1 MNRSLEHALCRLHQ
15 QSHAAL
21 IANAT
26 TGLVLALAALGLR
39 DKRIGIPN
47 SVCPNVP
54 LAVLLSGNRPFY
66 LDVSMRDFG
75 INIDAL
81 AKHGDQLNAVIAVHA
96 YGNVC
101 DMPAIAEFC
110 RSRGMPLIED
120 LAVAQGAQLA
130 GQPVGSFADIAVV
143 SFGAGKIIDDGH
155 GGAVL
160 TSQQAVMNEIQ
171 MLASGLATPEAAA
184 EQAVHEFGRY
194 HTELYNR
201 HFAAGTVNAQCAEFR
216 SRAIGL
222 ERHILGRFVESHRP
236 AIAER
241 LERLDA
247 ALRLRRQHAEKL
259 ERLLAPYE
267 SPGLSIHRPPDGSV
281 PWRFNVL
288 IAGQDR
294 LLRGMLA
301 KKMKVSSW
309 FPSAD
314 LFFEDRNCSGVVTPV
329 ADEVGKRILNLW
341 VNEDADDAYIHA
353 VAAEL
358 IDHLAT
364 SRITVCANVR

>member
-1 MNRSLEHALCRLHQ
+1 MNRSLEHALCKLHQ
-15 QSHAAL
+15 QSHAIL
-21 IANAT
+21 TANAT

-39 DKRIGIPN
+39 GKRIGIPN

-75 INIDAL
+75 IDSDAL
-81 AKHGDQLNAVIAVHA
+81 VRHGGELDAVIAVHA

-110 RSRGMPLIED
+110 RSRGLPLIED
-120 LAVAQGAQLA
+120 LAVAQGARLA

-143 SFGAGKIIDDGH
+143 SFGAGKIIEAGH

-160 TSQQAVMNEIQ
+160 TSQHGVMNE
-171 MLASGLATPEAAA
+171 MLVLVAGLPTPQADA
-184 EQAVHEFGRY
+184 ERAVHEFGRY
-194 HTELYNR
+194 HTDLYNR
-201 HFAAGTVNAQCAEFR
+201 HFAAGTVNAHCVEFKA
-216 SRAIGL
+216 RAVGL
-222 ERHILGRFVESHRP
+222 ERHILGRFVDSYRP

-247 ALRLRRQHAEKL
+247 TLQLRRQHAEKL

-267 SPGLSIHRPPDGSV
+267 SSGLSIHHPPDGSV

-294 LLRGMLA
+294 LLRSMLA
-301 KKMKVSSW
+301 KKLKVSSW

-314 LFFEDRNCSGVVTPV
+314 MFFEDRDSSGIATPV
-329 ADEVGKRILNLW
+329 ADEIGKRILNLW
-341 VNEDADDAYIHA
+341 VNEDADDAYLHA

-358 IDHLAT
+358 IDHLAA
-364 SRITVCANVR
+364 SRIIGTP